1 MEAADGTTL
10 QECNAIF
17 AEETLAKRK
26 EKFIVEYMAE
36 HLTAFLDGEL
46 TWTVAEAIEATTP
59 TMKVQLYTALAGMAA
74 FNGTK
79 QVYSILDAIIDA
91 FLESKAAE
99 EFNNVLQAEREAAED
114 LKVTDGYL

>member
-26 EKFIVEYMAE
+26 EKFIVEYMAD

-46 TWTVAEAIEATTP
+46 TLTVAEAIEATTP
-59 TMKVQLYTALAGMAA
+59 TMKVQLYTALAGMAS

-79 QVYSILDAIIDA
+79 QVYAILDAIIDA
-91 FLESKAAE
+91 FLERKAAE
-99 EFNNVLQAEREAAED
+99 EFEKLLQAEREAAED
-114 LKVTDGYL
+114 LKVTEGYL

>member
-10 QECNAIF
+10 QECNAMA

-26 EKFIVEYMAE
+26 EKFIVEYLAE

-46 TWTVAEAIEATTP
+46 TWTVADAIEEATP
-59 TMKVQLYTALAGMAA
+59 TMKVQLYAALAGMAA

-79 QVYSILDAIIDA
+79 QVYSVLDAIIDA
-91 FLESKAAE
+91 FLERKARAE
-99 EFNNVLQAEREAAED
+99 FVAVLSEEREAAED
-114 LKVTDGYL
+114 LKATDGYL

>member
-10 QECNAIF
+10 QECNAIY

-26 EKFIVEYMAE
+26 EKFIVDYLAE

-59 TMKVQLYTALAGMAA
+59 TMKVKLYTALAGMASGR
-74 FNGTK
+74 GTRH
-79 QVYSILDAIIDA
+79 VYAILDAIIDA
-91 FLESKAAE
+91 FLERKARAEFVAVLAE
-99 EFNNVLQAEREAAED
+99 EHEAAED
-114 LKVTDGYL
+114 LKVTEGY